1 MPKVA
6 GFFLGFGFF
15 LETSSQGPKE
25 FGTVSLGGSTLSE
38 VGNSD
43 MLGGEEEL
51 ALGSW
56 LEKVPCSWLASF
68 GCSLMV

>member
-1 MPKVA
+1 MM
-6 GFFLGFGFF
+6 
-15 LETSSQGPKE
+15 
-25 FGTVSLGGSTLSE
+25 SLGGSTLFE
-38 VGNSD
+38 VGDFD

>member
-1 MPKVA
+1 MLEVA
-6 GFFLGFGFF
+6 GFFLGFGF
-15 LETSSQGPKE
+15 LLGTSSQGLKE
-25 FGTVSLGGSTLSE
+25 SGMMSLGGSILFE
-38 VGNSD
+38 VGDFD

>member
-1 MPKVA
+1 MLEVA
-6 GFFLGFGFF
+6 SFFLGFGFF

-25 FGTVSLGGSTLSE
+25 SGTMSLGGSTLFE
-38 VGNSD
+38 VGDFD

-56 LEKVPCSWLASF
+56 LEKVPCSWLTSF

>member
-1 MPKVA
+1 MPEVA

-15 LETSSQGPKE
+15 LETSSQVPKE
-25 FGTVSLGGSTLSE
+25 SDTVSLGGSTLSK
-38 VGNSD
+38 VGDSN

-56 LEKVPCSWLASF
+56 LEQVPCSWLAGF

>member
-15 LETSSQGPKE
+15 LETSSQGLKE
-25 FGTVSLGGSTLSE
+25 SGTMSLGGSTLFE
-38 VGNSD
+38 VGDFD

-68 GCSLMV
+68 GCFLMV